1 MKKKAMYGL
10 AALALVGLLAV
21 GFTSMVSA
29 EEASVEPVGDCQNI
43 ENAPDA
49 DGDGIPNGMD
59 PDFERPMDG
68 TGMMRQYKGE
78 GPHGN
83 GMGDG
88 SGEGKM
94 YRHGYMYHEQNNGTC
109 MAP

>member
-1 MKKKAMYGL
+1 MKKDAMFGI
-10 AALALVGLLAV
+10 AALAVLGLLAL

-29 EEASVEPVGDCQNI
+29 SAEEVSPEMSKCQNI

-68 TGMMRQYKGE
+68 TGMMHQYKGE
-78 GPHGN
+78 GPHGQMSGGCN
-83 GMGDG
+83 
-88 SGEGKM
+88 GEGKM
-94 YRHGYMYHEQNNGTC
+94 YRHHLENRAE
-109 MAP
+109 AP